1 MMARN
6 IGVLAK
12 EPEKACENDRK
23 CPFHGELRLHGRTFA
38 GTVVR
43 TSLGRNALVEWTWP
57 RYSRK
62 YERYEKRR
70 TRVMAH
76 NPSCIA
82 AQKGDHVKLME
93 SRKLSKTKSFVIIEK
108 GV

>member
-1 MMARN
+1 MAKS
-6 IGVLAK
+6 IGVEVKA
-12 EPEKACENDRK
+12 PEKACVNDRK
-23 CPFHGELRLHGRTFA
+23 CPFHGGLKVHGRTFT
-38 GTVVR
+38 GMVVR

-57 RYSRK
+57 RYNNK
-62 YERYEKRR
+62 YERYEKKR

-82 AQKGDHVKLME
+82 AEKDDKVTLME
-93 SRKLSKTKSFVIIEK
+93 SRKLSKTKSFVIIGK